1 MAEIEISTDANWSLL
16 MEAIRGANKETAQ
29 AIKDGLYASGLE
41 VIRKAKPLTPYRSG
55 NLRRSLTTAYQP
67 TFEQL
72 VGSNE
77 PYAAIH
83 EYGGDISRT
92 QAWGRTTEPYIAH
105 YKEHAYLRRGLED
118 AEPKIERIFDVTIK
132 EIMVVAD

>member
-1 MAEIEISTDANWSLL
+1 MSDIVIQTDENWHFL
-16 MEAIRGANKETAQ
+16 MTAIRGANQKVVQ
-29 AIKDGLYASGLE
+29 AIKDGLYGAGLE
-41 VIRKAKPLTPYRSG
+41 VVRRARPYAPHKTG
-55 NLRRSLTTAYQP
+55 NLRRSITTEYQP

-83 EYGGDISRT
+83 EYGGDIQRT
-92 QAWGRTTEPYIAH
+92 QAWGRPTQPYVAH
-105 YKEHAYLRRGLED
+105 YKEHAYLRRGLDESS
-118 AEPKIERIFDVTIK
+118 EKIERLFDVTIK

>member
-1 MAEIEISTDANWSLL
+1 MGDIQIQTDENWHYL
-16 MEAIRGANKETAQ
+16 MEAIRGSNQKVAQ

-41 VIRKAKPLTPYRSG
+41 VVRKARPKAPYRSG
-55 NLRRSLTTAYQP
+55 NLRRSITTDYQP

-92 QAWGRTTEPYIAH
+92 KAWGRPTEPYIAH
-105 YKEHAYLRRGLED
+105 YREHAYLRRGLE
-118 AEPKIERIFDVTIK
+118 ESEGKIQRIFDVTIQ
-132 EIMVVAD
+132 EIMVAAD